1 MVRINPLNVLTLLTA
16 LFRDLQNP
24 PSPQNNAEIDLAN
37 VLADI
42 IVRSMNDPHFA
53 VEEERTLDAD
63 TWDDAPFAH
72 AVDILEDDEVP
83 EEEFD
88 DGDDV
93 AQCPEASPAHGVC
106 TDADMD
112 LTYKTDAVTYWK
124 SGKTKKLSLAQ
135 VQHRFR
141 KVKSKMQLYRWDRQ
155 ISQGGDRYSK
165 LQQIAQYTLGT

>member
-124 SGKTKKLSLAQ
+124 SGKTKNYPWPKYNID
-135 VQHRFR
+135 F
-141 KVKSKMQLYRWDRQ
+141 VKSNRKCNSTDGIGKFHRVEIDTRNYN
-155 ISQGGDRYSK
+155 K
-165 LQQIAQYTLGT
+165 LHSTL